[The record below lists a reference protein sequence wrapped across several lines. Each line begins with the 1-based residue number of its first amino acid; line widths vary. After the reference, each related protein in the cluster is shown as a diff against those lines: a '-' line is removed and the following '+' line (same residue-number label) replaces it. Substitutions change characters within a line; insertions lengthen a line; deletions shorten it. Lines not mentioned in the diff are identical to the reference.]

1 MGEREADWDPR
12 INFTSEFKRDKSR
25 NLPEKVPSSE
35 FQEMLSEERM
45 DQEIFLIKKKKISS
59 CVPRRDH
66 SIWLSSVWLLH
77 FGIDLSTSCPL
88 SRSTAVRP
96 KLM

>member
-12 INFTSEFKRDKSR
+12 INFISEFKGDKSR

-45 DQEIFLIKKKKISS
+45 NQEIFLVKKKKSVPVCLGEIIPFGSGQFGCFIS
-59 CVPRRDH
+59 V
-66 SIWLSSVWLLH
+66 
-77 FGIDLSTSCPL
+77 
-88 SRSTAVRP
+88 
-96 KLM
+96 

>member
-12 INFTSEFKRDKSR
+12 INFTSEFERDKSR

-45 DQEIFLIKKKKISS
+45 DQEIFLIKKKNQFL
-59 CVPRRDH
+59 C
-66 SIWLSSVWLLH
+66 
-77 FGIDLSTSCPL
+77 
-88 SRSTAVRP
+88 A
-96 KLM
+96 